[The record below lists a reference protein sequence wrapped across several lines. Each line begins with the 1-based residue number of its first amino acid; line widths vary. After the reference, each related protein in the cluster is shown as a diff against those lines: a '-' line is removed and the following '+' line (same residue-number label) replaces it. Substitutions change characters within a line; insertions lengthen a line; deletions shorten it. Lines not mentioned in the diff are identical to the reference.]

1 MIPEVKAMT
10 DDVLKDAEDRMKKAI
25 EALKRDMLSVRT
37 GRATPALV
45 DRVMVE
51 YYGTPTPLNQLA
63 QINAPE
69 PRMLMIQPY
78 DKGSMPAIEKAL
90 QKSEQGFNPSNDG
103 RVIRIPIPALTED
116 RRRDMVKQVK
126 HKVEEGRVSI
136 RNIRRDVMHDLK
148 EMETE
153 KMISEDE
160 RKRAETRIDDLVH
173 KYTREAEGVGQTKEE
188 EVMEV

>member
-1 MIPEVKAMT
+1 MT

-45 DRVMVE
+45 DRLMVE

-103 RVIRIPIPALTED
+103 RVIRIPIPALTE
-116 RRRDMVKQVK
+116 
-126 HKVEEGRVSI
+126 
-136 RNIRRDVMHDLK
+136 
-148 EMETE
+148 
-153 KMISEDE
+153 
-160 RKRAETRIDDLVH
+160 
-173 KYTREAEGVGQTKEE
+173 
-188 EVMEV
+188 

>member
-1 MIPEVKAMT
+1 MI

-25 EALKRDMLSVRT
+25 EAVKRDMHSVRT

-45 DRVMVE
+45 ERVMVE
-51 YYGTPTPLNQLA
+51 YYGTLTPLNQLA

-69 PRMLMIQPY
+69 PRLLVVQPY

-103 RVIRIPIPALTED
+103 RLIRIPIPALTEE
-116 RRRDMVKQVK
+116 RRRDMVKSLR

-148 EMETE
+148 EMESE

-160 RKRAETRIDDLVH
+160 HRRANERLDDLVH
-173 KYTREAEGVGQTKEE
+173 KYAREAEVVGQAKED

>member
-1 MIPEVKAMT
+1 MIDE
-10 DDVLKDAEDRMKKAI
+10 VLKDAEDRMKKAI
-25 EALKRDMLSVRT
+25 EAVKRDMHSVRT

-45 DRVMVE
+45 ERVMVE
-51 YYGTPTPLNQLA
+51 YYGTLTPLNQLA

-69 PRMLMIQPY
+69 PRLLVVQPY

-90 QKSEQGFNPSNDG
+90 QKSEQGFNPSSDG
-103 RVIRIPIPALTED
+103 RLIRIPIPALTEE
-116 RRRDMVKQVK
+116 RRRDMVKSLR

-148 EMETE
+148 EMESE
-153 KMISEDE
+153 KMLSEDE
-160 RKRAETRIDDLVH
+160 HRRANERLEDLVH
-173 KYTREAEGVGQTKEE
+173 KYTREAEVVGQAKED

>member
-1 MIPEVKAMT
+1 MI
-10 DDVLKDAEDRMKKAI
+10 DDLLKDADERMKKAI
-25 EALKRDMLSVRT
+25 EALKRDMQSVRT

-45 DRVMVE
+45 ERVMVE

-69 PRMLMIQPY
+69 PRLLVVQPY
-78 DKGSMPAIEKAL
+78 DKSSMSAIEKAL

-103 RVIRIPIPALTED
+103 RLIRIPIPALTEE
-116 RRRDMVKQVK
+116 RRRDMVKQVR
-126 HKVEEGRVSI
+126 HKIEEGRVSI

-160 RKRAETRIDDLVH
+160 HKRGNERLEDLVH
-173 KYTREAEGVGQTKEE
+173 KHTREAEVIGQAKED

>member
-1 MIPEVKAMT
+1 MIDE
-10 DDVLKDAEDRMKKAI
+10 VLKDAEDRMKKAI
-25 EALKRDMLSVRT
+25 EAVKRDMHSVRT

-45 DRVMVE
+45 ERVMVE
-51 YYGTPTPLNQLA
+51 YYGTLTPLNQLA

-69 PRMLMIQPY
+69 PRLLVVQPY

-90 QKSEQGFNPSNDG
+90 QKSEQGFNPSSDG
-103 RVIRIPIPALTED
+103 RLIRIPIPALTEE
-116 RRRDMVKQVK
+116 RRRDMVKSLR

-148 EMETE
+148 EMESE

-160 RKRAETRIDDLVH
+160 HRRANERLDDLVH
-173 KYTREAEGVGQTKEE
+173 KYTREAEVVGQAKED